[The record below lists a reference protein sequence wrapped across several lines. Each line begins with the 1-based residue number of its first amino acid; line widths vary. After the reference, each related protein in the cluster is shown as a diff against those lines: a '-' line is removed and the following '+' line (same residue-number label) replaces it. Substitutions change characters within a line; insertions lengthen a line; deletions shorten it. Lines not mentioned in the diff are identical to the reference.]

1 MKQIMGAGT
10 PLRSRPY
17 WSYMPISLLS
27 AVLLALI
34 SFPNEA
40 SASLPVV
47 AQKKWK
53 FNEMLRYDADGGR
66 KGDCLSF
73 DLGSVTANNGF
84 SFWIRPRNSTLLR
97 DDSAEIK
104 SVVSYGDWSCVEF
117 ETGLSGQIQ
126 YVWMQISE
134 EGNHGVMASDCS
146 GDEPLTMYWSEMH
159 NAMCGE
165 VPEVFRE
172 EQFRFNSEDDRC
184 VSLNFEAQNPQE
196 DDQLA
201 DFYYKSWGDQRH
213 YHQSPIGALHSKLGD
228 SGDWTCMQFDT
239 QPGTSYAMWMNP
251 SDNTA
256 FLDRNPSSPPCLENH
271 VPSESSAVE

>member
-117 ETGLSGQIQ
+117 ETGLSGEYNMFGCKLVKRAIM
-126 YVWMQISE
+126 VSWHPIVR
-134 EGNHGVMASDCS
+134 VMS
-146 GDEPLTMYWSEMH
+146 H
-159 NAMCGE
+159 
-165 VPEVFRE
+165 
-172 EQFRFNSEDDRC
+172 
-184 VSLNFEAQNPQE
+184 
-196 DDQLA
+196 
-201 DFYYKSWGDQRH
+201 
-213 YHQSPIGALHSKLGD
+213 
-228 SGDWTCMQFDT
+228 
-239 QPGTSYAMWMNP
+239 
-251 SDNTA
+251 
-256 FLDRNPSSPPCLENH
+256 
-271 VPSESSAVE
+271 